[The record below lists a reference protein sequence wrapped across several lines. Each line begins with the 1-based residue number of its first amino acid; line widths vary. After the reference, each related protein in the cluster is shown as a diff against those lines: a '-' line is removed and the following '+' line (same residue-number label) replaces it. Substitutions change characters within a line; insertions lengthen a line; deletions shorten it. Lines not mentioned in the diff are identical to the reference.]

1 MSKPYRIAVGGLHIE
16 CSEFT
21 PYRSGEAAFRVRR
34 GQELLDSH
42 PWITGDTSAID
53 ASRLERFGAIER
65 VEGVEWVP
73 LTYAGA
79 LPGGPVTNEF
89 FNAWLDEFCA
99 LLEQVHKERPLDAVL
114 LTIHGAASVVGV
126 EDGEGVVASRVRQI
140 VGKDVPIAASMDL
153 HGCISDLLFESCDLL
168 TCYRTA
174 PHIDVPWTHERAARA
189 LVKVLDNPER
199 TLYRARVN
207 VPVLLPGE
215 KTSTEVEPGASMYAK
230 LGVYQLQD
238 DVFDTSIWMGF
249 PWADMERCHGTTPAP
264 LSSWVP
270 PIPPRAPLPRH
281 SLLR

>member
-1 MSKPYRIAVGGLHIE
+1 MSKPYRIAVGGFHIE

-53 ASRLERFGAIER
+53 AARLERFGAIER
-65 VEGVEWVP
+65 IEGVEWVP

-99 LLEQVHKERPLDAVL
+99 LLEQAHSEEPLDAVL
-114 LTIHGAASVVGV
+114 LTIHGAASVVDL
-126 EDGEGVVASRVRQI
+126 EDGEGVIASRVRQI

-174 PHIDVPWTHERAARA
+174 PHIDVPWTHERA
-189 LVKVLDNPER
+189 
-199 TLYRARVN
+199 
-207 VPVLLPGE
+207 
-215 KTSTEVEPGASMYAK
+215 
-230 LGVYQLQD
+230 
-238 DVFDTSIWMGF
+238 
-249 PWADMERCHGTTPAP
+249 
-264 LSSWVP
+264 
-270 PIPPRAPLPRH
+270 
-281 SLLR
+281 